1 MHAPVHKF
9 FYAIANQ
16 SIKEL
21 SIHTAQDEERQPQQ
35 QQRRRRSTHA
45 HNLSG
50 LLRTETLAAPS
61 LFSWRHFPKKR
72 GEWKSKERAGRRKQE
87 QENKQTNKQ
96 KQRQARKASNL
107 DPCPIERGFI
117 KASDFIHKVFG
128 SFEALFVVPNS
139 ISICLSPAI
148 IDPLPCIQYG
158 FQVAINPLIRR
169 RHHCNTPKAQ
179 QSNNPTISLSP
190 ILQIP
195 QAPKAAAAAAHLL
208 TPSFN
213 SSLEDRVHSFA
224 QAPPLCLSLFCLLV
238 CLALSCSYKLGSSKL
253 STICK

>member
-87 QENKQTNKQ
+87 QENKQTK

-107 DPCPIERGFI
+107 DPCPVERGFI

-195 QAPKAAAAAAHLL
+195 QTPKAAAAVHPL
-208 TPSFN
+208 TPLST
-213 SSLEDRVHSFA
+213 
-224 QAPPLCLSLFCLLV
+224 PPLKIKFTALCKLLSVCLSSV
-238 CLALSCSYKLGSSKL
+238 C
-253 STICK
+253 